1 MRIFAGFLDI
11 EGADRLTPFKTEMPK
26 SRENTRFWAG
36 SDYTRHPK
44 VYSLYRKDFSVNK
57 DVISAALSV
66 TARGVY
72 EATLNGQRVG
82 NFIMAPG
89 RHIF

>member
-1 MRIFAGFLDI
+1 MLKANRILSGY
-11 EGADRLTPFKTEMPK
+11 KM
-26 SRENTRFWAG
+26 S
-36 SDYTRHPK
+36 K
-44 VYSLYRKDFSVNK
+44 VYSIYRKDFSVNK

-72 EATLNGQRVG
+72 EVTLNGQRVG
-82 NFIMAPG
+82 NFIMASG

>member
-44 VYSLYRKDFSVNK
+44 VIPARVYVLLKVKLKDKHKF
-57 DVISAALSV
+57 
-66 TARGVY
+66 G
-72 EATLNGQRVG
+72 G
-82 NFIMAPG
+82 
-89 RHIF
+89 IFLPV